1 MIEESTLWSMLQ
13 RASGGE
19 RSGTKHLKGMGSGD
33 ARRIRHRNKITMRVT
48 VIFPIPK

>member
-1 MIEESTLWSMLQ
+1 MLRKSMIEESTLWSMLQ

-33 ARRIRHRNKITMRVT
+33 ARRMIVADAVSSRY
-48 VIFPIPK
+48 